1 MKPLVW
7 LGSSLKD
14 IRSFSREARREIG
27 YQLYKV
33 QDGLEPSDWKPIP
46 SLAPGVQEIRVHTEN
61 EYRVLYV
68 DKFSEAVYV
77 LHAFIKKTP
86 RTTKRDLEL
95 ARARLGDL
103 LRARRTL

>member
-1 MKPLVW
+1 VKPIVW

-14 IRSFSREARREIG
+14 VRSFSGEARREAG

-68 DKFSEAVYV
+68 AKFSEAVYV
-77 LHAFIKKTP
+77 LHVFIKKTP

-95 ARARLGDL
+95 AREQLVDL
-103 LRARRTL
+103 MRARRTT

>member
-7 LGSSLKD
+7 LGSSLEEV
-14 IRSFSREARREIG
+14 RSFSDEARREIG

-68 DKFSEAVYV
+68 AKFSDAVYV

-95 ARARLGDL
+95 ARERLVGL
-103 LRARRTL
+103 MRARRAP